1 MKNKYK
7 SKIHLLK
14 DIKQT
19 AIKLY
24 LKSNNV
30 QIYYFDK
37 NDTIKIILNN
47 KFTILIFSILS
58 FSICMKCLLLKLK
71 PNRKK

>member
-7 SKIHLLK
+7 SKIYLLK

-19 AIKLY
+19 AIRLY

-30 QIYYFDK
+30 QIYDFYK
-37 NDTIKIILNN
+37 NDIEGY
-47 KFTILIFSILS
+47 F
-58 FSICMKCLLLKLK
+58 
-71 PNRKK
+71 